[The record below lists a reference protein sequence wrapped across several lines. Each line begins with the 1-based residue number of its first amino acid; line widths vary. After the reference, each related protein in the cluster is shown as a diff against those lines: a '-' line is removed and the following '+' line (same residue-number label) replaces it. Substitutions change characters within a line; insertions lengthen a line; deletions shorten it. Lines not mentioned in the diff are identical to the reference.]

1 MIKEPDRNHP
11 YRLELYKILE
21 EREWLDINYEE
32 IIGKYA
38 RKWIGIHD
46 REVIAVADTSDA
58 LRQELAKRGMSHCR
72 MTFLVPSAAQKFL

>member
-1 MIKEPDRNHP
+1 MKEPDRNHP

-21 EREWLDINYEE
+21 EREWLDRNYEE

-46 REVIAVADTSDA
+46 GEVIAIADTSDA
-58 LRQELAKRGMSHCR
+58 LRQELANMRMSHCR
-72 MTFLVPSAAQKFL
+72 MTFLVPSTAHKLV